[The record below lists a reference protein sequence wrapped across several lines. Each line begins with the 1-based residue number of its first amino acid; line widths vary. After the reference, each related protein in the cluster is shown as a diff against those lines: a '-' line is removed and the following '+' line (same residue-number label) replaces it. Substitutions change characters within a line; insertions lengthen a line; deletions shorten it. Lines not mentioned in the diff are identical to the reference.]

1 VDNESKAQLA
11 FYKSVIEDS
20 PDIIIRFNP
29 GLQITYCNKALG
41 KYLDMSTD
49 CFIGKTFL
57 EARDLIPST
66 MSREQFISRYRILQ
80 ECLEIKEE
88 IEYEEYVQL
97 PAGNK
102 FLNTR
107 VIPEFDQSGKKIVAL
122 IAITRDYTSYK
133 KTKDILHENEER
145 YRSIIKVSN
154 TGVWEFHTRAAYLW
168 CSPEYFEM
176 LGRNVDDYPMD
187 GSPNLK
193 ENWIDLMHPD
203 DRERAA
209 NTFADYLASGSP
221 KMYENHFRMLHR
233 DGHWVWIWSR
243 GQNIRQPGGEF
254 TGIVVGTHIDV
265 TEKKK
270 AEEEL
275 LFLSR
280 HDNLTNLYNR
290 YYFEQ
295 LISSPEVKKVLPA
308 RIVMADL
315 NGLKLINDSYGCN
328 YGDEMLKAAA
338 LILKQSCRDEDTVA
352 RWGGDEFVILMPGA
366 AHNDAVELCKKINK
380 ICKEKYLADIPVS
393 MTLAMAGKT
402 REEGDLFE
410 TLRETEDNLSKQKL
424 TESRSAKNLVLQT
437 LLKTLAAKSFE
448 TEAHTRRMQ
457 KVAQKMG
464 HRLNLPDSDL
474 SHLYLL
480 ITLHDIG
487 KINIAEE
494 ILTKQGSL
502 TDQEWAEI
510 KKHPE
515 IGFRIAWAT
524 DDFKHVAEDILSHHE
539 RWDGGGYPRGLK
551 GEEISLPARITAIA
565 DAYEV
570 MSNGRPYKKAM
581 SKNEI
586 KAEFEQCA
594 GKQFDPGLAGLFTQI
609 LDEEL

>member
-1 VDNESKAQLA
+1 MDNESKEQLT
-11 FYKSVIEDS
+11 FYKSIIENS

-29 GLQITYCNKALG
+29 DLQITYCNKALEKHLG
-41 KYLDMSTD
+41 MSPD

-57 EARDLIPST
+57 EARDLIPSE
-66 MSREQFISRYRILQ
+66 MSREQFVSRYRILQ
-80 ECLEIKEE
+80 ECLETKKE
-88 IEYEEYVQL
+88 IEYEEYVQF
-97 PAGNK
+97 PAGK
-102 FLNTR
+102 RFLNTR
-107 VIPEFDQSGKKIVAL
+107 IIPEFDQSGKNIVAL
-122 IAITRDYTSYK
+122 LAVTRDYTSYK
-133 KTKDILHENEER
+133 KTEDILHENEER

-154 TGVWEFHTRAAYLW
+154 TGVWEFHANAAYLW

-176 LGRNVDDYPMD
+176 LGRNVEDYPMD
-187 GSPNLK
+187 GSPNLQ
-193 ENWIDLMHPD
+193 ENWIELIHPD

-209 NTFADYLASGSP
+209 KTFADYLASGSP
-221 KMYENHFRMLHR
+221 GMYENHFRMLHR

-243 GQNIRQPGGEF
+243 GQNIRQPDGEL

-270 AEEEL
+270 AEDEL

-280 HDNLTNLYNR
+280 HDSLTNLYNR

-295 LISSPEVKKVLPA
+295 LISSPEVKGVLPA

-338 LILKQSCRDEDTVA
+338 LIIKQSCRDEYTVA

-366 AHNDAVELCKKINK
+366 GHDDALNLCKKINK
-380 ICKEKYLADIPVS
+380 ICAKKYLEDIPVS
-393 MTLAMAGKT
+393 MTLAIAGKT
-402 REEGDLFE
+402 KEEGDLFE
-410 TLRETEDNLSKQKL
+410 TLREAEDNLSKQKL
-424 TESRSAKNLVLQT
+424 TENRSAKNTVLQT
-437 LLKTLAAKSFE
+437 LLKALAAKSFE
-448 TEAHTRRMQ
+448 TGAHTRRMQ
-457 KVAQKMG
+457 NVAHKMG
-464 HRLNLPDSDL
+464 FRLNLPDSEL
-474 SHLYLL
+474 SHLDLL

-494 ILTKQGSL
+494 ILTKKGPL
-502 TDQEWAEI
+502 TEEEWEEI

-539 RWDGGGYPRGLK
+539 RWDGSGYPRGLM

-586 KAEFEQCA
+586 KAEFEECA
-594 GKQFDPGLAGLFTQI
+594 GRQFDPELARLFASI
-609 LDEEL
+609 LEEDL